1 MKYLLTPFLLT
12 TSIISFSQNKI
23 NYKFF
28 SNNWTSG
35 TIDSTGK
42 VIHQKKTKYGSTQIN
57 IKSDTT
63 IEYLEPF
70 MCGYGRQLFGKW
82 KIDKKESTITFLY
95 SKRGTYLF
103 NKSTEANIVEVY
115 KIEKVTSNELILS
128 QIIDG
133 EKIKFPYL
141 KTDIK

>member
-1 MKYLLTPFLLT
+1 MKYLLTLFLLS

-42 VIHQKKTKYGSTQIN
+42 VIHQKKSRGGGIFIH

-63 IEYLEPF
+63 IEKIGPIF
-70 MCGYGRQLFGKW
+70 CGQGTQLLGKW
-82 KIDKKESTITFLY
+82 NIDKKKSTITFLY
-95 SKRGTYLF
+95 SKRVTFLN

-133 EKIKFPYL
+133 KKIIFPYL
-141 KTDIK
+141 KTDLK